1 MEVFRSYGDCIFP
14 ATNNRSNSILFAKSF
29 AINNILQVSRY
40 KFRKWIIKRFFYGK
54 RKVLLRWSSNS
65 FGNFK
70 RNRIYGDSGL
80 TRLIQFPRSR
90 NKFPMK
96 WTGNFFYTHRVYF
109 CFNLLVGE
117 KYYIPICTCI
127 YIYLPLPQFFIRK
140 RVIEPTRWTTIAQ
153 PKSI

>member
-1 MEVFRSYGDCIFP
+1 METV
-14 ATNNRSNSILFAKSF
+14 T
-29 AINNILQVSRY
+29 
-40 KFRKWIIKRFFYGK
+40 
-54 RKVLLRWSSNS
+54 
-65 FGNFK
+65 
-70 RNRIYGDSGL
+70 L

-96 WTGNFFYTHRVYF
+96 WTGNFFFYTHRVYF

-140 RVIEPTRWTTIAQ
+140 RVIEPTR
-153 PKSI
+153 